1 MSRSGS
7 RLHRS
12 IVGSAIGA
20 LVIAVALT
28 AAVSGLV
35 PRGRDS
41 GNRARGRPPASAR
54 GGGLSANFLIG
65 CPSDVAFAGYQTVPA
80 NQQFVDVTNGQGR
93 SDVIAGS
100 VGLLGLIDLDLD
112 GGEGNDLLIGG
123 DGVDVLRGGA
133 GNDTLL
139 GGRGNDVKLG
149 EEGNDLLVWN
159 DGDGSDLMEG
169 GTDSDNVRVNGAN
182 GAGDD
187 FSIDPNGA
195 RVRFQR
201 NNLGLFT
208 LDIGTIEDLD
218 VNGQGRSDAIAGSVG
233 LLGLI
238 DLDLDGGEGNDLLI
252 GGDGVDVLRGGAGND
267 TLIGGRGNAVKLGE
281 EGNDLLVWNN
291 GDGSDLMEGGTD
303 SDTVQ
308 VNGANG
314 AGDDFSIDPNGARVR
329 FQRNNRGLFTL
340 DIGTTE
346 DLDVNGQGRSDAIA
360 GSVGL
365 LGLIDLDLD
374 GGEGNDLLI
383 GGDGVDVLRGGAGNA
398 LLGGRGNDVKLG
410 EEGNDLLVWNDGD
423 GSDLME
429 GGTDSDNVR
438 VNGANGAGD
447 DFSIDP
453 NGTRVRF
460 QRNNRG
466 LFTLDIGT
474 TEDLDV
480 NGQGGNDL
488 IDANAALAGLILLDL
503 DGGEGADLIIGGNGD
518 DVLRGGAGNDTLN
531 GNNGNDVLIG
541 GDDVDL
547 CDGGAG
553 TDIALECETVLNIP

>member
-1 MSRSGS
+1 M
-7 RLHRS
+7 
-12 IVGSAIGA
+12 
-20 LVIAVALT
+20 
-28 AAVSGLV
+28 
-35 PRGRDS
+35 
-41 GNRARGRPPASAR
+41 
-54 GGGLSANFLIG
+54 
-65 CPSDVAFAGYQTVPA
+65 
-80 NQQFVDVTNGQGR
+80 
-93 SDVIAGS
+93 
-100 VGLLGLIDLDLD
+100 
-112 GGEGNDLLIGG
+112 
-123 DGVDVLRGGA
+123 
-133 GNDTLL
+133 
-139 GGRGNDVKLG
+139 
-149 EEGNDLLVWN
+149 
-159 DGDGSDLMEG
+159 
-169 GTDSDNVRVNGAN
+169 
-182 GAGDD
+182 
-187 FSIDPNGA
+187 
-195 RVRFQR
+195 
-201 NNLGLFT
+201 
-208 LDIGTIEDLD
+208 
-218 VNGQGRSDAIAGSVG
+218 
-233 LLGLI
+233 
-238 DLDLDGGEGNDLLI
+238 
-252 GGDGVDVLRGGAGND
+252 
-267 TLIGGRGNAVKLGE
+267 
-281 EGNDLLVWNN
+281 
-291 GDGSDLMEGGTD
+291 
-303 SDTVQ
+303 
-308 VNGANG
+308 NGANG

-360 GSVGL
+360 GSVL